1 MSDNLF
7 PAPER
12 FERKHDT
19 SQGTVVGGG
28 GGRNVCGAQ
37 AVLLESPEIRFP
49 HVSCRTR
56 LFPGPILISSYERET
71 KG

>member
-19 SQGTVVGGG
+19 SQGTVVILGGVWCQECLQCTSCAAG
-28 GGRNVCGAQ
+28 KPWDQVPPCQ
-37 AVLLESPEIRFP
+37 LPHSAV
-49 HVSCRTR
+49 
-56 LFPGPILISSYERET
+56 PGSNSDICL
-71 KG
+71 

>member
-28 GGRNVCGAQ
+28 QECLRCTSCAAGKPRDQVPPCQ
-37 AVLLESPEIRFP
+37 LPHSAV
-49 HVSCRTR
+49 
-56 LFPGPILISSYERET
+56 PGSNSDIFL
-71 KG
+71 

>member
-19 SQGTVVGGG
+19 SQGTVVILGGG
-28 GGRNVCGAQ
+28 MVPGMS
-37 AVLLESPEIRFP
+37 AVHKLCCWKALGSGSPMSAAALGCSWVQF
-49 HVSCRTR
+49 
-56 LFPGPILISSYERET
+56 
-71 KG
+71 